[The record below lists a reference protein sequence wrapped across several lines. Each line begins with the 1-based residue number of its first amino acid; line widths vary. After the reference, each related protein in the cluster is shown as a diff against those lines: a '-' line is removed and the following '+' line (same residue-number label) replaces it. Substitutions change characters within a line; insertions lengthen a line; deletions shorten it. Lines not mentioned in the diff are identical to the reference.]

1 MNHSLAKFINVPP
14 DIKKYNNVFQ
24 KAKNLAVMKVFK
36 EKTLGNSLAVQWIEF
51 HASTEGETIGELRSY
66 MPNAWHGQNK
76 QTNVLILWYFAT
88 KQPKQFLSF
97 WHQNTSSQVRVIHP
111 SESSQANS
119 HFIKPV
125 STAGWLFLIL

>member
-76 QTNVLILWYFAT
+76 QTNVLIL
-88 KQPKQFLSF
+88 
-97 WHQNTSSQVRVIHP
+97 
-111 SESSQANS
+111 
-119 HFIKPV
+119 
-125 STAGWLFLIL
+125 